1 MTLGRT
7 AASTEGAASCGGATM
22 PSSKPKSGTLLRTE
36 TMPLASS
43 TTVATQAPPVGEA
56 EGGGCSSTVCA
67 RATGTAT
74 AAAAAEIAAS
84 ADAVLR
90 RAPVARRA
98 RSTGSGECGAMWAC
112 SRSAAAEPQRTLR
125 ARAAR
130 SMRQSTASARARPRG
145 VRGGARACC
154 DRLAPDAPGAG
165 GRGEASAR
173 SSACGR
179 GGDHNA
185 SGGRAHAA
193 RACAPR
199 RATRVART
207 RPGGNNLKIRA
218 RSPTIGNV
226 RLFIGWRLPR
236 GPTPTPGNQLRCAH
250 ASLLGCLGY
259 RLTQPRRVV
268 GTDATRPPARPNGY
282 RATTHLTGRWFFP
295 SAWRG
300 IRGQFCASG
309 GRGGAFGS
317 SEPGRRHT
325 GFHLL
330 TRFTRACSGASLTK
344 PSCPF
349 LRCGAAPREL
359 RGACGPRAPRG
370 PA

>member
-43 TTVATQAPPVGEA
+43 TTVATQAPPVGDA

-98 RSTGSGECGAMWAC
+98 RSKGSGECGAMWAC

-179 GGDHNA
+179 GGDHSA
-185 SGGRAHAA
+185 SGRA
-193 RACAPR
+193 RA
-199 RATRVART
+199 RATRLRPQTRHTRRAHSARWQQFENSRT
-207 RPGGNNLKIRA
+207 IANNWQCAAVHRP
-218 RSPTIGNV
+218 
-226 RLFIGWRLPR
+226 PR
-236 GPTPTPGNQLRCAH
+236 GPTATPGNQLRCAD

-259 RLTQPRRVV
+259 RMTQPRRVV

-282 RATTHLTGRWFFP
+282 RATTAHRSLVVFQR
-295 SAWRG
+295 RG
-300 IRGQFCASG
+300 VAFAVNFVRRAVEAVRSG
-309 GRGGAFGS
+309 HRSRVATPAPTS
-317 SEPGRRHT
+317 SRVSHAPARV
-325 GFHLL
+325 
-330 TRFTRACSGASLTK
+330 RA
-344 PSCPF
+344 
-349 LRCGAAPREL
+349 
-359 RGACGPRAPRG
+359 
-370 PA
+370 